1 MALYGQEA
9 AHKVQPTHEL
19 SLPRRGLRECLAEEL
34 RRLDPDDV
42 YGDVLRSGLDAG
54 V

>member
-1 MALYGQEA
+1 VQPAVARLSQPG
-9 AHKVQPTHEL
+9 QPTHEL

-42 YGDVLRSGLDAG
+42 YGDVLRSGLDAR